1 MAATQKSLFQTPKP
15 LFNNSTNALNTSQD
29 PPQTP
34 KVGIYVRVSTEEQ
47 AKEGISIDA
56 QIDRCQAYC
65 KARGWQVYKIYT
77 DAGYSAGT
85 LNRPALKDLLQDAA
99 SHQLNILLVY
109 KIDRFSRKLQDLIT
123 ALEHLKSQHINFTSV
138 TEQIDTTT
146 AMGEAFFQ
154 IIGVFAQL
162 ERGMVKERVE
172 LAFDKKISTG
182 ELLNRAPLGYTYNDQ
197 RKLIINPKDA
207 TTVKEIFAMA
217 AAGISYK
224 DICAQFNLPT
234 STYYEIIKNPTY
246 IGKIQ
251 YRNHLY
257 HGTHKPIIDEA
268 LFFQL
273 NKQFNIWLNNF
284 GLKYLSINHK
294 FKKLGLIKNISF
306 LYKFLH

>member
-1 MAATQKSLFQTPKP
+1 MVATQKSLFQTPKIP
-15 LFNNSTNALNTSQD
+15 LNTSKTALNPSSD
-29 PPQTP
+29 PPPTP

-65 KARGWQVYKIYT
+65 KARGWQVFKIYT

-85 LNRPALKDLLQDAA
+85 LSRPALKDLLEDARTK
-99 SHQLNILLVY
+99 QLNILLVY
-109 KIDRFSRKLQDLIT
+109 KIDRFSRKLQDLIS
-123 ALEHLKSQHINFTSV
+123 ALEHLKAQNINFTSV

-197 RKLIINPKDA
+197 RKLVINSTEA
-207 TTVKEIFAMA
+207 VIVKEIFQMA
-217 AAGISYK
+217 ATGISYK
-224 DICAQFNLPT
+224 DICAQFRLPT

-251 YRNHLY
+251 YRNKLY
-257 HGTHKPIIDEA
+257 QGTHKPIIDES
-268 LFFQL
+268 LFFQIN
-273 NKQFNIWLNNF
+273 NK
-284 GLKYLSINHK
+284 
-294 FKKLGLIKNISF
+294 
-306 LYKFLH
+306 